1 MAVLFGRNVY
11 DIYAPSFS
19 LIIVSILMIMITG
32 SAISTEVSKG
42 TIKFLLFTPNKRWKV
57 LLSKV
62 ISAVIILIAISLVL
76 SLLTVVIGNIFFKE
90 DGMTYLFVQN
100 GEVKALS
107 NLTYIILY
115 YLTSCIDIFV
125 YMLFALMLS
134 TLTHN
139 TALSVGVS
147 IACYIGSSIVMQI
160 VNMLITADWIKFI
173 PFNNMNLTGRIFANT
188 VSYTSMQMVS
198 ETMNNVSVGFS
209 LAVLGVCGVLMV
221 VSMFDSFNKRDIV

>member
-209 LAVLGVCGVLMV
+209 LAVLGVCGLLMV

>member
-1 MAVLFGRNVY
+1 
-11 DIYAPSFS
+11 
-19 LIIVSILMIMITG
+19 
-32 SAISTEVSKG
+32 
-42 TIKFLLFTPNKRWKV
+42 
-57 LLSKV
+57 
-62 ISAVIILIAISLVL
+62 
-76 SLLTVVIGNIFFKE
+76 
-90 DGMTYLFVQN
+90 MTYLFVQN

-107 NLTYIILY
+107 NLTYMILY
-115 YLTSCIDIFV
+115 YLTSCIDILV

-147 IACYIGSSIVMQI
+147 IACYVGSSIVMQI

-188 VSYTSMQMVS
+188 VSYTSMQMAS
-198 ETMNNVSVGFS
+198 EAMNNVSVGFS
-209 LAVLGVCGVLMV
+209 LAVLGVCAVLMV